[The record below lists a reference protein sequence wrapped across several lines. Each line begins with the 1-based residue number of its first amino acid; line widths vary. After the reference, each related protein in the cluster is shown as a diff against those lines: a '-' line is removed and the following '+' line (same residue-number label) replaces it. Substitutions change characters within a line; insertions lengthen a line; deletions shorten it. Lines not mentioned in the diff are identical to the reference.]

1 MSGTLYI
8 VSTPIGNLKDITL
21 RALDILKNSDYILA
35 ESSARTSK
43 LLHEYNIEKKII
55 TFNKDNEKKKS
66 NSIKKDLNQGGK
78 ISLVTDAGTP
88 SVSDPGF
95 ELVRKMNSKY
105 DVIPI
110 PGPSSL
116 TCAISVS
123 EIPMN
128 NFIFV
133 GFLPK
138 KMNEKKRK
146 IQELAKSAMPI
157 VIFENKHRLK
167 SLIQL
172 ISEILGESV
181 QIGIMR
187 ELTKLNE
194 SITFSPAKKALRAI
208 EAKNPQG
215 EIVLIV
221 EAIKKEN
228 SLSDTSKKNIRILL
242 KKFSPKEVVDIIR
255 VYTNLDKRELYKY
268 VLMIR
273 QEL

>member
-1 MSGTLYI
+1 M
-8 VSTPIGNLKDITL
+8 K
-21 RALDILKNSDYILA
+21 
-35 ESSARTSK
+35 
-43 LLHEYNIEKKII
+43 
-55 TFNKDNEKKKS
+55 
-66 NSIKKDLNQGGK
+66 
-78 ISLVTDAGTP
+78 
-88 SVSDPGF
+88 
-95 ELVRKMNSKY
+95 
-105 DVIPI
+105 
-110 PGPSSL
+110 
-116 TCAISVS
+116 
-123 EIPMN
+123 
-128 NFIFV
+128 
-133 GFLPK
+133 
-138 KMNEKKRK
+138 KKRK